1 MRLLEKIKKGC
12 KNFAHLAVKTSI
24 GEKKCFSCKQEFRGP
39 LERNFIV
46 EIILFCTTWWM
57 LWIPL
62 IIYYIAIPKYRCPNC
77 KVRLSTIWGGYRK
90 EQGEMIIKQVKEEHP
105 E

>member
-1 MRLLEKIKKGC
+1 MKLSKKIKKGC
-12 KNFAHLAVKTSI
+12 KTFARLAVKTNM
-24 GEKKCFSCKQEFRGP
+24 GKKRCYNCEQEFRAP

-46 EIILFCTTWWM
+46 EIILFFTTWWM

-62 IIYYIAIPKYRCPNC
+62 IIYYIVIPKYRCPNC
-77 KVRLSTIWGGYRK
+77 KVRLCTMWGGYRK
-90 EQGEMIIKQVKEEHP
+90 EQGEMIMKQVKEENP